1 MENWLMWGLGIF
13 SNVIL
18 GALAFFLKR
27 SLSQMD
33 RLEARVNDLLHDLPA
48 GYVDKAA
55 WRAMETKLDRVTELL
70 LRGGGHA
77 A

>member
-33 RLEARVNDLLHDLPA
+33 RLEMRVNDLIRDLPS
-48 GYVDKAA
+48 GYVEKAA
-55 WRAMETKLDRVTELL
+55 WRAMESKLDRMTELL

>member
-1 MENWLMWGLGIF
+1 MWGLGIF

-18 GALAFFLKR
+18 GALAYFLKR

-33 RLEARVNDLLHDLPA
+33 RLEGRFNDLMRELPR
-48 GYVDKAA
+48 GYVDKTA
-55 WRAMETKLDRVTELL
+55 WQEVQRKLDHLTELL
-70 LRGGGHA
+70 LRGGPHA